1 MGKGK
6 EKAPHQSSTRGG
18 GFTGLPHVVQ
28 DSEAFRHL
36 SFVARAV
43 LLSVVRRFN
52 GRNNGAIFVSF
63 DEICHDLNT
72 TNRRAIGRSFAELV
86 EHGLVEIAALPSRSH
101 HKAREYRLT
110 WINTTPGNRFV
121 QATEEYRDWTPQ
133 PKKYHGDE
141 ASPMGGFHGNAAS
154 PSARPFGDAASL
166 RIAKSRGISVE
177 PNLVHGDAAS
187 LHVICHTPQAQPGDH
202 SPLETLAGIP
212 PKKPGAA
219 CEKCGEPFVGPKR
232 NGANAKRFCSEKCR
246 KALEHERARD
256 RRREAA

>member
-1 MGKGK
+1 MGSKK

-28 DSEAFRHL
+28 DSDAFRHL

-72 TNRRAIGRSFAELV
+72 TNRRAIGRSFAQLV
-86 EHGLVEIAALPSRSH
+86 EHGLVEITAPPSRSH

-110 WINTTPGNRFV
+110 WINTTPGNRFM
-121 QATEEYRDWTPQ
+121 QATEEYRHWTPHQ
-133 PKKYHGDE
+133 KKNHGDE
-141 ASPMGGFHGNAAS
+141 ASPMGGFHGDDVS
-154 PSARPFGDAASL
+154 PSARVHSDNVSL
-166 RIAKSRGISVE
+166 RIQNYRAKSGE
-177 PNLVHGDAAS
+177 PVLVHGDDVS
-187 LHVICHTPQAQPGDH
+187 LHVLRHTPEAQPGER

-212 PKKPGAA
+212 PKKSGAA

-232 NGANAKRFCSEKCR
+232 SGANAKRFCSEKCR